1 VADRDG
7 GSSGLRFESGDG
19 IAWIWLD
26 RPEHGNSL
34 TREMQ
39 SELPRLWQAIAADG
53 DVGVVVVTGTG
64 QRHFCTGTDVKT
76 AAREGTDRPGRGTSV
91 SEFVRLTARQND
103 VWKPVICAVNGL
115 AAGAGL
121 HFVVDADI
129 VVAAEGASFTD
140 AHVNVGAV
148 GALENIGLAKR
159 MPLGS
164 ALRLTLM
171 GRAYRMS
178 AGRAYQLGFVDEL
191 VAPEA
196 LLDTCSGMAKAMLEN
211 SPAAMAASQRA
222 IWQSLEMSY
231 EEALEHGWTLIQQ
244 QWEHPDY
251 LEGPRAFAERRAP
264 VWADRTRV
272 SGPSEEK

>member
-1 VADRDG
+1 MADLDG
-7 GSSGLRFESGDG
+7 GSSGLRFESGEG

-26 RPEHGNSL
+26 RPEQGNAL

-39 SELPRLWQAIAADG
+39 ATLPRLWRAIAEDD
-53 DVGVVVVTGTG
+53 DVGVVVVTGAG
-64 QRHFCTGTDVKT
+64 QRHFCTGTDVN
-76 AAREGTDRPGRGTSV
+76 AAAQEGADRPGPGTSV
-91 SEFVRLTARQND
+91 SEFVRLTARQNE

-171 GRAYRMS
+171 GRAYRMP
-178 AGRAYQLGFVDEL
+178 ADRAYQLGLVDEI
-191 VAPEA
+191 VAPDA
-196 LLDTCSGMAKAMLEN
+196 LLDTCSSMARAMLEN
-211 SPAAMAASQRA
+211 SPAAMAGSQRA

-231 EEALEHGWTLIQQ
+231 EKALEHGWTLIQQ
-244 QWEHPDY
+244 QWSHPDY
-251 LEGPRAFAERRAP
+251 LEGARAFAEKRAP
-264 VWADRTRV
+264 AWARRTHART
-272 SGPSEEK
+272 

>member
-1 VADRDG
+1 VADLDA
-7 GSSGLRFESGDG
+7 GSSGLRFESGEG

-26 RPEHGNSL
+26 RPEQGNSL

-39 SELPRLWQAIAADG
+39 AELPRLWHAIADDD
-53 DVGVVVVTGTG
+53 DVGVVVVTGVG
-64 QRHFCTGTDVKT
+64 ERHFCTGTDVNA
-76 AAREGTDRPGRGTSV
+76 AAREGADRPGRGASV
-91 SEFVRLTARQND
+91 AEFVRLTARQNE

-115 AAGAGL
+115 TAGAGL

-129 VVAAEGASFTD
+129 VVAVQGASFTD

-171 GRAYRMS
+171 GRAYRMP
-178 AGRAYQLGFVDEL
+178 ADRAYQLGLVDEI
-191 VAPEA
+191 VAPEL
-196 LLDTCSGMAKAMLEN
+196 LLDTCSSMARAMLEN
-211 SPAAMAASQRA
+211 SPAAMAGSQRA

-231 EEALEHGWTLIQQ
+231 EEALEHGWALIQQ
-244 QWEHPDY
+244 QWDHPDY
-251 LEGPRAFAERRAP
+251 LEGPRAFAEKRAP
-264 VWADRTRV
+264 IWAPGTQP
-272 SGPSEEK
+272 PSARRRK